1 MLQEII
7 VNLQRENNITICI
20 CDHIASSLLQITDSA
35 MILSNGRIV
44 AEGSPRELVNP
55 EVNAVPNIDYE
66 AAALNLKGQ
75 EWVDFINSL
84 TNEQKIKLSQCWD

>member
-1 MLQEII
+1 VDYIYERNPNTGEIF
-7 VNLQRENNITICI
+7 RRKYG
-20 CDHIASSLLQITDSA
+20 DFD
-35 MILSNGRIV
+35 
-44 AEGSPRELVNP
+44 SPRELVNP

>member
-1 MLQEII
+1 MDYIYERNPNTGEIF
-7 VNLQRENNITICI
+7 RRKYG
-20 CDHIASSLLQITDSA
+20 DFD
-35 MILSNGRIV
+35 
-44 AEGSPRELVNP
+44 SPRELVNP

>member
-7 VNLQRENNITICI
+7 INLQQETDITIVI

-44 AEGSPRELVNP
+44 AEGSPRELVN
-55 EVNAVPNIDYE
+55 NIE
-66 AAALNLKGQ
+66 AKRAYFGESYSFK
-75 EWVDFINSL
+75 
-84 TNEQKIKLSQCWD
+84 